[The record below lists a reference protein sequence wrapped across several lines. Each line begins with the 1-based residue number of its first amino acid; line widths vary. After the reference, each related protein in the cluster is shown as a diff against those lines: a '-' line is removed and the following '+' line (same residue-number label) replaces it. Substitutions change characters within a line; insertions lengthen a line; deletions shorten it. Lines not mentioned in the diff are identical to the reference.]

1 MTHYGSDDCASPDI
15 NPWRDGMDDDDDD
28 DVIDRKHWRT
38 TC

>member
-15 NPWRDGMDDDDDD
+15 NPWRDGIDDDD

-38 TC
+38 T